1 MEYINHLSLDPQL
14 RKIIRKTGPLPIT
27 RRKNVCL
34 FLCRSI
40 IAQQLS
46 TKVAAIIE
54 SRLLELLP
62 GINSTP
68 DDLLKIPI
76 AKLRAI
82 GLSETKS
89 NYVHNV
95 ARYFSELSITDRT
108 FSGMDNESIIS
119 LLTEIKG
126 VGRWTAEMTLLFSL
140 GRKDVFSPDDYGIQQ
155 SMIALYGLETTAKKN
170 LREQMEKIS
179 LAWSPFRSY
188 ACLYLWK
195 ARDLHK

>member
-1 MEYINHLSLDPQL
+1 MDPLSVT
-14 RKIIRKTGPLPIT
+14 K
-27 RRKNVCL
+27 RKNVCL

-54 SRLLELLP
+54 ARLLELLP
-62 GINSTP
+62 GVHSAP
-68 DDLLKIPI
+68 DDLLKISI
-76 AKLRAI
+76 AKLRTI
-82 GLSETKS
+82 GLSETKA

-126 VGRWTAEMTLLFSL
+126 VGRWTAEMTLMFSL

-155 SMIALYGLETTAKKN
+155 SMIALYGLETTNKKI

-179 LAWSPFRSY
+179 IVWSPFRTY

-195 ARDLHK
+195 ARDLNK